1 MLSRDLAMFSSNV
14 VAYFTAWFAR
24 LTKIVFHTAKGCS
37 WNSISYSQT
46 MDFADID
53 QNTEI
58 DGANDS
64 EEEDDIGMDDIDLTM

>member
-1 MLSRDLAMFSSNV
+1 
-14 VAYFTAWFAR
+14 
-24 LTKIVFHTAKGCS
+24 
-37 WNSISYSQT
+37 

-64 EEEDDIGMDDIDLTM
+64 EEEDDTWMDDIDLTL